1 MAGESLKVVAGN
13 ASGSNIALEQELVI
27 GRSTPGL
34 GSLGGDSEISRVHA
48 RIYHDPSGQLIVEDL
63 GSTNGTF
70 VNGNRIAAAT
80 ALRPGDQVR
89 VGQTTMSVEGGA
101 TEGATTVGQVIPPA
115 AAAVPPPPAAVA
127 ATPPTQQYQPAQ
139 PPQGP
144 PPGGFPGQPQ
154 PGFAGGPIG
163 GAPGRASGGSK
174 APWIALAA
182 VVVIAL
188 IVGGLAIGGVF
199 GGDDKENTASN
210 TPATTTP
217 APTTTTPTT
226 PAETTPAETTPASSP
241 PEMQGPAGTM
251 GPPPGGGQYDV
262 HNPEVLQHIAEAVQK
277 YVASKGVPNS
287 KVRCVAL
294 TDSKAGCKVTNTDNG
309 KSIVLAVNVN
319 QRTGKLTLV

>member
-13 ASGSNIALEQELVI
+13 AAGSSIALDAELVI

-80 ALRPGDQVR
+80 PLRPGDQVR
-89 VGQTTMSVEGGA
+89 VGQTTMGVEGGA
-101 TEGATTVGQVIPPA
+101 AEGATTVGQVIPPA

-127 ATPPTQQYQPAQ
+127 ATPPTQPFQPAP

-144 PPGGFPGQPQ
+144 PPGVQQ
-154 PGFAGGPIG
+154 PGYAGGPIG
-163 GAPGRASGGSK
+163 GPPGRQTGGSK

-182 VVVIAL
+182 VVLIAL

-199 GGDDKENTASN
+199 SSDKKKNTAST
-210 TPATTTP
+210 TPATTP
-217 APTTTTPTT
+217 APAATTP
-226 PAETTPAETTPASSP
+226 P
-241 PEMQGPAGTM
+241 PTAAM
-251 GPPPGGGQYDV
+251 PPPAAMPATPPSNTPSGGGYPPGFIGKLVDSC
-262 HNPEVLQHIAEAVQK
+262 A
-277 YVASKGVPNS
+277 KG
-287 KVRCVAL
+287 
-294 TDSKAGCKVTNTDNG
+294 
-309 KSIVLAVNVN
+309 
-319 QRTGKLTLV
+319 GKLTRSQCSCWFNALKGAYTFPELVAIIRKAQGGSIPPKAVSLLRTCLSQ

>member
-1 MAGESLKVVAGN
+1 MAGESLQIVAGN
-13 ASGSNIALEQELVI
+13 ATGSNIALENELVI

-48 RIYHDPSGQLIVEDL
+48 RVYHDPSGQLIVEDL

-80 ALRPGDQVR
+80 PLRSGDQLR
-89 VGQTTMSVEGGA
+89 VGQTTMSVAGGA
-101 TEGATTVGQVIPPA
+101 TEGATTVGQIVPPA
-115 AAAVPPPPAAVA
+115 AAATPPPPAAVA
-127 ATPPTQQYQPAQ
+127 ATPPTQQFPPAQ
-139 PPQGP
+139 QPPAP
-144 PPGGFPGQPQ
+144 VGGFPGQQQ
-154 PGFAGGPIG
+154 PGYGGGPIG
-163 GAPGRASGGSK
+163 GAPQRATGGSSK
-174 APWIALAA
+174 GPWIALAA

-199 GGDDKENTASN
+199 SSDDSKETAS
-210 TPATTTP
+210 TTP
-217 APTTTTPTT
+217 APAATTPPPTTPTPTT
-226 PAETTPAETTPASSP
+226 PATTTPASSP

-262 HNPEVLQHIAEAVQK
+262 HNGTVLQHIAQAVSK

-294 TDSKAGCKVTNTDNG
+294 STSKAGCKVTNTDNG
-309 KSIVLAVNVN
+309 KSIVLVVKVN
-319 QRTGKLTLV
+319 QNTGKLTLV